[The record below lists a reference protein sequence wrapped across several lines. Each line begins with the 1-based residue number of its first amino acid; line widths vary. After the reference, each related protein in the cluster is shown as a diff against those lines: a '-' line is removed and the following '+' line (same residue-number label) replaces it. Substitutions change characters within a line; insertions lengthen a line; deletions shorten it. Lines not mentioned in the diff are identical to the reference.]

1 MEMRTK
7 YLIGILI
14 ICFFVATYAYFVP
27 QKDINEK
34 IDTIVN
40 PTEKPPVQKVYSA
53 LDEAPENLKNDDPD
67 SCVIGYN
74 CPGD

>member
-7 YLIGILI
+7 YLIGILT
-14 ICFFVATYAYFVP
+14 ICFVVAAYAYYIP
-27 QKDINEK
+27 QKNINVK
-34 IDTIVN
+34 IDQIVN
-40 PTEKPPVQKVYSA
+40 PVEKPPVQKVYGA

-67 SCVIGYN
+67 SCVMGYN